1 MIFENVLC
9 NINIIFLRV
18 SKSVGPGWGPA
29 VLDSSDLISI
39 RPGLLQSCSPTT
51 NFFID
56 KYAWGLRVVT
66 LASGDNQG
74 QDPSKQ
80 TSAEQF
86 LLLLELKFHK
96 CSKVNILHLSLEFRS
111 SVRKSEIEL
120 LEQRKRLYFSANS

>member
-1 MIFENVLC
+1 MDNLRNC
-9 NINIIFLRV
+9 TKINIIFIRVLRV
-18 SKSVGPGWGPA
+18 SKSSWTWGPA

-56 KYAWGLRVVT
+56 KYAWGLRVVS

-86 LLLLELKFHK
+86 LLLFELKFHK
-96 CSKVNILHLSLEFRS
+96 CSQVNILHLSLEFH
-111 SVRKSEIEL
+111 
-120 LEQRKRLYFSANS
+120 